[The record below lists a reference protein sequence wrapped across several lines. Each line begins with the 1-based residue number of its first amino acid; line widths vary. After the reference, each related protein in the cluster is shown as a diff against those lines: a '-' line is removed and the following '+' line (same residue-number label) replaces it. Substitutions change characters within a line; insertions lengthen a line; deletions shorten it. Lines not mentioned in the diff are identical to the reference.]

1 MDHHFDVQ
9 EAVIYGV
16 EKAVMLNNLRFWLT
30 KNKANNHN
38 NIDDYFWTFNSA
50 SALAEIWP
58 YLNAK
63 KISRLLKELE
73 LAGALITGNHNKAG
87 YDRTKWYSMPEFS
100 SKAAPILI
108 SQKCEMDFPNMSN
121 AFPKSEQPIP
131 YKNPYK
137 KPYIKTKTSAKLKFD
152 GKDLDFVERMYQS
165 LLVQDP
171 RFKKPNLNQWA
182 DTIRKIREIDGRDY
196 ETIAAA
202 WTFARNDPF
211 WQANCLSALS
221 LRKQF
226 QKLYFLSINKNKS
239 NGGQYAGQNNQPV
252 NNSAPARVRAANA
265 ERQAQRDRTERA
277 IN

>member
-131 YKNPYK
+131 YKNPDK
-137 KPYIKTKTSAKLKFD
+137 KPYIKNKTSAKLKFD
-152 GKDLDFVERMYQS
+152 DKDLDFVERMYQS

-171 RFKKPNLNQWA
+171 IFKKPNLKQWA
-182 DTIRKIREIDGRDY
+182 DTIRKIREIDKRDY
-196 ETIAAA
+196 DTIAKV
-202 WTFARNDPF
+202 WTFARNDLF
-211 WQANCLSALS
+211 WQDNCLSASS

-226 QKLYFLSINKNKS
+226 QKLYLLSNKKNKTNGDYS
-239 NGGQYAGQNNQPV
+239 NGYGKQQ
-252 NNSAPARVRAANA
+252 SARTSSYEQQLKAAK
-265 ERQAQRDRTERA
+265 ETVA
-277 IN
+277 IHG